1 MMTMIREDPR
11 FAGLRAAVA
20 ARQLE
25 RKPTDRL
32 SSVAELLSIDA
43 LKHLDAES
51 MGRLSACS
59 RAFGKPEPARRFS
72 LCERAAWSRLRADKC
87 FRRPRDG
94 KMPNAE
100 NPRAWGSG
108 GFRGWLY
115 VLRDWERAVTFERQG
130 GFSAFDFVGPNP
142 AYRLIDEDGLP
153 TVDELNRGAFSY
165 RRMKLALGHLEVT
178 SRPMREW

>member
-1 MMTMIREDPR
+1 M
-11 FAGLRAAVA
+11 
-20 ARQLE
+20 
-25 RKPTDRL
+25 
-32 SSVAELLSIDA
+32 SIQQ
-43 LKHLDAES
+43 
-51 MGRLSACS
+51 
-59 RAFGKPEPARRFS
+59 
-72 LCERAAWSRLRADKC
+72 WSRLRADKC

-130 GFSAFDFVGPNP
+130 GFAAFDFVGPNP
-142 AYRLIDEDGLP
+142 AYRYVDEEGLP